1 MLANRVAA
9 VVVALVVCGAAAAQ
23 PAPSAD
29 ASPSIVLGAP
39 GRAPISL
46 SAADLAQLP
55 TEQVATSFRTEH
67 GTRSASFT
75 GPLLWAVLTKAGAID
90 PAKPRDAVRQALLVT
105 GSDGYVAL
113 IGMGE
118 IAPDF
123 EGKQVILA
131 MSADGKPLEAGH
143 LRLVLPADK
152 RGGRSVRDVAR
163 IDVVSPEP
171 QRP

>member
-9 VVVALVVCGAAAAQ
+9 IVVALALYGTAAAQ
-23 PAPSAD
+23 PAPSTD
-29 ASPSIVLGAP
+29 ASPNIVLAAP
-39 GRAPISL
+39 GHASVSL
-46 SAADLAQLP
+46 SPADLAQLP
-55 TEQVATSFRTEH
+55 AEQVATSFLTEH

-75 GPLLWAVLTKAGAID
+75 GPLLWAVLEKAGAID

-113 IGMGE
+113 VGMGE
-118 IAPDF
+118 IAPEF

-131 MSADGKPLEAGH
+131 ISADGKPLDAGH
-143 LRLVLPADK
+143 LRLVVPADK

-163 IDVVSPEP
+163 IDILAPEAP
-171 QRP
+171 RP

>member
-9 VVVALVVCGAAAAQ
+9 IVVALVVCGAAAQ

-39 GRAPISL
+39 GHAPVSL
-46 SAADLAQLP
+46 SPADLTQFPA
-55 TEQVATSFRTEH
+55 EQVATSFLTEH
-67 GTRSASFT
+67 GTRSAGFT
-75 GPLLWAVLTKAGAID
+75 GPLLWAVLAKAGAID

-113 IGMGE
+113 VGMGE

-131 MSADGKPLEAGH
+131 ISADGKPLEAGH
-143 LRLVLPADK
+143 LRLVVPADK
-152 RGGRSVRDVAR
+152 RGGRSVRDVVR
-163 IDVVSPEP
+163 IDVLAPEA